1 MTARGPPPATQ
12 SEYFFT
18 ILRTNNQKG
27 DLIMSIRIYV
37 ASLAKYNSGR
47 LVGTWIDLPAD
58 DLWEQVEEM
67 LDGDEEW
74 AIHDYE
80 APFSI
85 SEYENLD
92 ELNEVAE
99 LDEESDLPRLAYLV
113 NQGYNLDFALEHY
126 EDVIFYSGMYLE
138 DVAEELV
145 NNGLFS
151 TVPEKIMPYID
162 FRMVALELDVDGYSE
177 SSDGVYYYE

>member
-1 MTARGPPPATQ
+1 M
-12 SEYFFT
+12 
-18 ILRTNNQKG
+18 I
-27 DLIMSIRIYV
+27 IRIYV
-37 ASLAKYNSGR
+37 ASLAKYNEGR

-92 ELNEVAE
+92 ELNEAAE
-99 LDEESDLPRLAYLV
+99 LDEDYDLPRLAYLV
-113 NQGYNLDFALEHY
+113 DQGYNLDYALEHY
-126 EDVIFYSGMYLE
+126 EDVTFYPDMNLEAVAVSLVEEGIFGTISQSVLIYF
-138 DVAEELV
+138 D
-145 NNGLFS
+145 F
-151 TVPEKIMPYID
+151 EKLGRDLGY
-162 FRMVALELDVDGYSE
+162 DGYDEQDS
-177 SSDGVYYYE
+177 GVFHYC